1 MRSSVFLSA
10 VQQKGRETSQKRSPL
25 DLIMNQFRR
34 KTSFTEKKNTSVGRL
49 FRTSES
55 KDKKSAGIPE
65 AKETESGEEKDGMK
79 IGAGKNFVFYI

>member
-1 MRSSVFLSA
+1 MFLSA

-55 KDKKSAGIPE
+55 KDKKGAGIPE